1 MMTRI
6 VMKRMA
12 QALGVMVLGGLGNA
26 VAGPVVTQWG
36 YSADARFVDS
46 RFSGSTGEI
55 LVSDSELSWG
65 SDAYFQRSNSLWG
78 WLFGTGQM
86 VTPDFRQPSADAE
99 HNRSALTIGNGVTND
114 LTGGG
119 PAVGSVATVVDG
131 SADDA
136 AEIGVGTSLTH
147 WNNRLSSRYSTL
159 EWGRVATSLTLTPEL
174 PASGASIDTRTLDF
188 EFFFKETANQG
199 TCAGDSTNPC
209 PDLFGLLA
217 VQTLDIP
224 FLYDGNEYLVSL
236 LLQDASGGV
245 APIATLHEEECAALG
260 LGAGCQ
266 GFRTAEAQ
274 ATTFQFAFAVSTE
287 ALFPPVAA
295 NPVQS
300 VPLPAPL
307 GLIGGGLLA
316 AGLSRRLGRRGRQG
330 VAKTRVGEDG
340 SRPGSP

>member
-1 MMTRI
+1 M
-6 VMKRMA
+6 MKRMVMKKM
-12 QALGVMVLGGLGNA
+12 ALAALVLGTLGNA

-36 YSADARFVDS
+36 YSADARFVDN
-46 RFSGSTGEI
+46 RFSGSSGEI
-55 LVSDSELSWG
+55 QVTGSELSWG
-65 SDAYFQRSNSLWG
+65 SGSYCSGMDTWLGCWG
-78 WLFGTGQM
+78 TT
-86 VTPDFRQPSADAE
+86 VTPDFRSPSTDAD

-266 GFRTAEAQ
+266 GFRTAEEQ

-287 ALFPPVAA
+287 ALFPPAVAQ
-295 NPVQS
+295 PVQS

-316 AGLSRRLGRRGRQG
+316 AGLSRRLGRRGR
-330 VAKTRVGEDG
+330 
-340 SRPGSP
+340 

>member
-1 MMTRI
+1 M
-6 VMKRMA
+6 MKRMVMTMSVLA
-12 QALGVMVLGGLGNA
+12 LVALGEA
-26 VAGPVVTQWG
+26 FAGPVVSQWG
-36 YSADARFVDS
+36 YSVDSRFVES
-46 RFSGSTGEI
+46 RFSGSSGEI
-55 LVSDSELSWG
+55 LVGERELSWG
-65 SDAYFQRSNSLWG
+65 AADYIDYSSCGFMGIKCWFRRPPTIS
-78 WLFGTGQM
+78 
-86 VTPDFRQPSADAE
+86 PDFRQPSTDPGR
-99 HNRSALTIGNGVTND
+99 NRSALTLGNGVTND

-159 EWGRVATSLTLTPEL
+159 EWGRIATSLTLTPEL
-174 PASGASIDTRTLDF
+174 PASGAGIETRILDF
-188 EFFFKETANQG
+188 ELFLKETANQG
-199 TCAGDSTNPC
+199 ACAGDSTTPC

-224 FLYDGNEYLVSL
+224 FLYDGNAYLVSL

-266 GFRTAEAQ
+266 GFRTAEEQ

-287 ALFPPVAA
+287 ALFPPAA
-295 NPVQS
+295 AQPVQS

-307 GLIGGGLLA
+307 GLIGGGLLV
-316 AGLSRRLGRRGRQG
+316 AGLSRGLGRRGR
-330 VAKTRVGEDG
+330 
-340 SRPGSP
+340 